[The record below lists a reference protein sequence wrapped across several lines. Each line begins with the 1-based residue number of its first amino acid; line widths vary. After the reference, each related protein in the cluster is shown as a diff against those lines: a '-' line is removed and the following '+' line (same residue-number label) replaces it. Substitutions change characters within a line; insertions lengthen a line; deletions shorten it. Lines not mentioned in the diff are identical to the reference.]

1 MGWKKKVAWGA
12 VATVVLTLAGG
23 YGYGQY
29 RRWLMTRDIL
39 PQWTDPGPGPR
50 APTNHAMGVD
60 VGADDLDTVR
70 SFLADKELDC
80 PDTSV
85 RAKMQELRE
94 KKKAQLEAADGDVDA
109 VSGASIIG
117 HKTQHERNPQV
128 RLSCEDVEPS
138 RLGLS
143 RRGDQA
149 GRALLIFDSPEHP
162 LRHVSMKR
170 NFGDSGEAIAD
181 MQSAIEEW
189 TQRLGPPTSASR
201 ELPPEQE
208 GLRKLVP
215 VTYEWAYADL
225 AVKLR
230 VVNFGSRGSTVDER
244 IEVPWGIRP
253 DAPTFARN
261 SATPAH

>member
-12 VATVVLTLAGG
+12 VAAVVLTLAGG
-23 YGYGQY
+23 YGYGRY
-29 RRWLMTRDIL
+29 RRWQMTRDIL
-39 PQWTDPGPGPR
+39 PEWTDPGPGPR
-50 APTNHAMGVD
+50 APTNRAMGLD
-60 VGADDLDTVR
+60 VGADHLDTVR
-70 SFLADKELDC
+70 DYLAARDLDC

-85 RAKMQELRE
+85 RAQMQQLRE
-94 KKKAQLEAADGDVDA
+94 KKKAQVEAAGGDMDA

-128 RLSCEDVEPS
+128 RLSCEEVPPS
-138 RLGLS
+138 RLGLD
-143 RRGDQA
+143 REGDRA
-149 GRALLIFDSPEHP
+149 GRALLVFDSPEHP

-170 NFGDSGEAIAD
+170 NFETSGQALAD
-181 MQSAIEEW
+181 MRSAIDAW
-189 TQRLGPPTSASR
+189 TQRLGPPTTTSR
-201 ELPPEQE
+201 ELPAPEQ

-230 VVNFGSRGSTVDER
+230 VVDFGTRGSTVDER

-253 DAPTFARN
+253 DAPTLARN
-261 SATPAH
+261 TSAR